1 MVRNWGELISLLL
14 INFDKIKSRYFNNCR
29 TLALLLTVL
38 FGFVLVIILQN
49 PLSWKSILFYF
60 LILILLILTKNQ
72 IEKFNIKLKIDREL
86 TRANLY
92 LSKIDENTV
101 LTPRIDV
108 KFCND
113 KPLVEISFV
122 SNLKNYERLA
132 TLDLGAILDYTQVDK
147 WQNSQNNQITFQLEQ
162 KVKRQFQIDDFTEF
176 AEENPNIKK
185 PNILLIDKITNIP
198 VCHTFIVGS
207 TGSGKTVALS
217 FLLKQIAFKG
227 NKTQIFIIDRKK
239 SDLYLLQK
247 KLSKVCKYIFMEN
260 SKEGILAM
268 CRRAMEIVEYRR
280 NNLIRDGKKRQFPI
294 FLMVIDE
301 YISLYQSF
309 DKAEKDEIKKT
320 ITELLVIGRELNC
333 HLWLSQQSPTVE
345 SSGLSTYLKNQFL
358 VNIFLRP
365 SMTNKI
371 ALETMFGKN
380 VITNPFVVSFDA
392 GEGLC
397 QNLILSDENRTS
409 MPKMIAFPPPFDDF

>member
-1 MVRNWGELISLLL
+1 MIRGWGGLISLLVF
-14 INFDKIKSRYFNNCR
+14 NFDKVKSRYFNHCR
-29 TLALLLTVL
+29 ALALLLMVL
-38 FGFVLVIILQN
+38 FGFVLFIIFQN
-49 PLSWKSILFYF
+49 PLSWTSVLFYF
-60 LILILLILTKNQ
+60 SILILLILSKNQ
-72 IEKFNIKLKIDREL
+72 IEKFLIKLKIDKEL
-86 TRANLY
+86 TRSNLY

-101 LTPRIDV
+101 LTPPIDV
-108 KFCND
+108 KIHKE
-113 KPLVEISFV
+113 KPLIEVSFT

-132 TLDLGAILDYTQVDK
+132 SLDLGAILDYVQVDR
-147 WQNSQNNQITFQLEQ
+147 WQSSRTNQITFQLEQ
-162 KVKRQFQIDDFTEF
+162 KVDRRFEIDEFTDFIEDY
-176 AEENPNIKK
+176 PNIKN
-185 PNILLIDKITNIP
+185 PNILLIDKITNVP
-198 VCHTFIVGS
+198 VCHTFLVGS

-217 FLLKQIAFKG
+217 FLLKQLVFKG

-247 KLSKVCKYIFMEN
+247 NLSKEYKYIFMQN

-309 DKAEKDEIKKT
+309 NKDEKEEIKRA

-365 SMTNKI
+365 SMTNKV

-380 VITNPFVVSFDA
+380 VITNPFVVSFGV

-397 QNLILSDENRTS
+397 QNLILSEDNKTS
-409 MPKMIAFPPPFDDF
+409 VPKQIAFPPPFEDY

>member
-1 MVRNWGELISLLL
+1 MVKNWGNLISLL
-14 INFDKIKSRYFNNCR
+14 INFDKVKSRYFTHCR
-29 TLALLLTVL
+29 ALALLLIVL
-38 FGFVLVIILQN
+38 FGFVLFIILKN
-49 PLSWKSILFYF
+49 PLSCLAILVYF
-60 LILILLILTKNQ
+60 LILILIFSTQNL
-72 IEKFNIKLKIDREL
+72 IEKLNIKLKVDREL

-92 LSKIDENTV
+92 LSKIDENIV
-101 LTPRIDV
+101 LTPPIDV
-108 KFCND
+108 KFHKE
-113 KPLVEISFV
+113 KPLIEVSFI

-132 TLDLGAILDYTQVDK
+132 TLDLGAVLNYVQIDK
-147 WQNSQNNQITFQLEQ
+147 WKSSQNNQITFQLEQ
-162 KVKRQFQIDDFTEF
+162 KIERKFEIDDFTDFVEDY
-176 AEENPNIKK
+176 PNIKN

-217 FLLKQIAFKG
+217 FLLKQLVFKA

-247 KLSKVCKYIFMEN
+247 NLSEEYKYIFMQN

-268 CRRAMEIVEYRR
+268 CRRAMEIVDYRR
-280 NNLIRDGKKRQFPI
+280 NNLIRDGKKRQFPV

-309 DKAEKDEIKKT
+309 DKAEKEEIKKA

-371 ALETMFGKN
+371 ALETMFGKG
-380 VITNPFVVSFDA
+380 VVTNPFVISFGV

-397 QNLILSDENRTS
+397 QNLILSNENRTS
-409 MPKMIAFPPPFDDF
+409 VPRQIAFPPPFKDY

>member
-1 MVRNWGELISLLL
+1 MFRHWGEVLSLL
-14 INFDKIKSRYFNNCR
+14 IFNFDKIKSRYFNHCR
-29 TLALLLTVL
+29 TVALLFAVL
-38 FGFVLVIILQN
+38 FSFVLFLILKK
-49 PLSWKSILFYF
+49 PLSWVSILVYF
-60 LILILLILTKNQ
+60 LILILLVLTQNE

-86 TRANLY
+86 TRSNLY
-92 LSKIDENTV
+92 LSKIDEHTV
-101 LTPRIDV
+101 LTPRINV
-108 KFCND
+108 KFYND
-113 KPLVEISFV
+113 KPLIEVSFT

-132 TLDLGAILDYTQVDK
+132 SLDLGAILHYTQIDR
-147 WQNSQNNQITFQLEQ
+147 WQSSLTNQITFQLEQ
-162 KVKRQFQIDDFTEF
+162 KIERKFEIDNFTDF
-176 AEENPNIKK
+176 AEDYPGIKK
-185 PNILLIDKITNIP
+185 PNTLLIDKITNIP

-217 FLLKQIAFKG
+217 FLLKQLVFKG

-247 KLSKVCKYIFMEN
+247 NLSKEYKYIFIEN

-280 NNLIRDGKKRQFPI
+280 NNLIRDGKKRKFPI

-309 DKAEKDEIKKT
+309 DKAEKEEIKKA

-365 SMTNKI
+365 SMTNKV
-371 ALETMFGKN
+371 ALETMFGKG
-380 VITNPFVVSFDA
+380 VIANPFVVSFEV
-392 GEGLC
+392 GGGLC

-409 MPKMIAFPPPFDDF
+409 VPKQIAFPPPFEDY

>member
-1 MVRNWGELISLLL
+1 MIRNWGELISLLF
-14 INFDKIKSRYFNNCR
+14 INFDKIKSRYFNYCR
-29 TLALLLTVL
+29 AVGL
-38 FGFVLVIILQN
+38 LVIILLGFILFIILQK
-49 PLSWKSILFYF
+49 PLSWSSILVYF
-60 LILILLILTKNQ
+60 LILIILISTKNLV
-72 IEKFNIKLKIDREL
+72 EKFNIKQKIDREL
-86 TRANLY
+86 TRSNLY

-101 LTPRIDV
+101 LTPKIDV
-108 KFCND
+108 KFD
-113 KPLVEISFV
+113 KEKPLIEISFT

-132 TLDLGAILDYTQVDK
+132 TLDLGAILHYTQVDK
-147 WQNSQNNQITFQLEQ
+147 WQSSQNNQITFQLER
-162 KVKRQFQIDDFTEF
+162 KIDRQFEIDDFTDFVEDY
-176 AEENPNIKK
+176 PNIKN

-198 VCHTFIVGS
+198 ICHTFIVGS

-217 FLLKQIAFKG
+217 FLLKQLVFKR

-247 KLSKVCKYIFMEN
+247 NLSKEYKYIFMQN

-280 NNLIRDGKKRQFPI
+280 NNLIRDGKKRNFPI
-294 FLMVIDE
+294 FLVVIDE

-309 DKAEKDEIKKT
+309 NKDEKEEIKRV

-365 SMTNKI
+365 SMTNKV

-380 VITNPFVVSFDA
+380 VITNPFVVSFGV

-397 QNLILSDENRTS
+397 QNLILSDENKTS
-409 MPKMIAFPPPFDDF
+409 YPKQIAFPPPFEDY

>member
-1 MVRNWGELISLLL
+1 MIRGWGELISLL
-14 INFDKIKSRYFNNCR
+14 IFNFDKIKSRYFNHCR
-29 TLALLLTVL
+29 ALALLLAVL
-38 FGFVLVIILQN
+38 FGFILFIIFKN
-49 PLSWKSILFYF
+49 PLSWLSILVYF
-60 LILILLILTKNQ
+60 SILILLILTQNQ
-72 IEKFNIKLKIDREL
+72 VEKFLIKLKIDKEL
-86 TRANLY
+86 TRSNLY

-108 KFCND
+108 KFYED
-113 KPLVEISFV
+113 KPIIEVSFT
-122 SNLKNYERLA
+122 STLKNYEKLA
-132 TLDLGAILDYTQVDK
+132 SLDLGAILHYTQIDR
-147 WQNSQNNQITFQLEQ
+147 WQSSKNNQVTFQLEQ
-162 KVKRQFQIDDFTEF
+162 KIERKFEIDDFTDFVEDY
-176 AEENPNIKK
+176 PNIKN

-198 VCHTFIVGS
+198 VCHTFLVGS

-217 FLLKQIAFKG
+217 FLLKQLVFKE

-247 KLSKVCKYIFMEN
+247 KLYKNYKYIFIEN

-268 CRRAMEIVEYRR
+268 CRRAMEILEYRR
-280 NNLIRDGKKRQFPI
+280 NNLIRDGKKRKFPI
-294 FLMVIDE
+294 FLVVIDE

-309 DKAEKDEIKKT
+309 DKAEKEEIKKT

-345 SSGLSTYLKNQFL
+345 SSGLSTYLKNQFS

-371 ALETMFGKN
+371 ALETMFGKG
-380 VITNPFVVSFDA
+380 VVTNPFVISFGV

-397 QNLILSDENRTS
+397 QNLILSAENRTS
-409 MPKMIAFPPPFDDF
+409 VPKIIAFPPPFEDY

>member
-1 MVRNWGELISLLL
+1 MFKNVGELISLL
-14 INFDKIKSRYFNNCR
+14 IFNFDKVKSRYFNYCR
-29 TLALLLTVL
+29 ALVLLLMVVFSFIL
-38 FGFVLVIILQN
+38 FIILQK
-49 PLSWKSILFYF
+49 PLNWTSILFYF
-60 LILILLILTKNQ
+60 LILIFLILTQNQ
-72 IEKFNIKLKIDREL
+72 IEKFLIKLKIDREL

-101 LTPRIDV
+101 LTPPIDV
-108 KFCND
+108 KFHRE
-113 KPLVEISFV
+113 KPIIEVSFT
-122 SNLKNYERLA
+122 SSLKNYERLA
-132 TLDLGAILDYTQVDK
+132 TLDFGAVLHYNQINK
-147 WQNSQNNQITFQLEQ
+147 WQSSRNNQITYQLEQ
-162 KVKRQFQIDDFTEF
+162 KIDRQFEIDEFTEF
-176 AEENPNIKK
+176 VEDYPNIKN

-198 VCHTFIVGS
+198 VCHTFLVGS

-217 FLLKQIAFKG
+217 FLLKQLVFKA

-247 KLSKVCKYIFMEN
+247 KLYKEYKYIFMEN

-268 CRRAMEIVEYRR
+268 SRRALEILDYRR
-280 NNLIRDGKKRQFPI
+280 NNLIRDGKKRKFPI
-294 FLMVIDE
+294 FLVVIDE

-309 DKAEKDEIKKT
+309 DKNEREEIKRM

-371 ALETMFGKN
+371 ALETMFGKG
-380 VITNPFVVSFDA
+380 VITNPFVVSFGV

-409 MPKMIAFPPPFDDF
+409 IPRMIAFPPPFEDY

>member
-1 MVRNWGELISLLL
+1 MFRNLGGLISLL
-14 INFDKIKSRYFNNCR
+14 IFNFDKVKSRYFNHCR
-29 TLALLLTVL
+29 ALALLFAVL
-38 FGFVLVIILQN
+38 FGFILFLILKK
-49 PLSWKSILFYF
+49 PLSWVSILVYF
-60 LILILLILTKNQ
+60 SILILLILTKNQ
-72 IEKFNIKLKIDREL
+72 IEKFLIKLKIDQEL
-86 TRANLY
+86 TRSNLY
-92 LSKIDENTV
+92 LSKIDEHTV

-108 KFCND
+108 KFD
-113 KPLVEISFV
+113 KEKPLIEVSFV

-132 TLDLGAILDYTQVDK
+132 SLDLGAILDYTQIDK
-147 WQNSQNNQITFQLEQ
+147 WRSSKNNQITFQLEQ
-162 KVKRQFQIDDFTEF
+162 KINRQFEIDNFTDFVEDY
-176 AEENPNIKK
+176 PNIKN
-185 PNILLIDKITNIP
+185 PNILLIDKITSIP
-198 VCHTFIVGS
+198 ISHTFIVGS

-217 FLLKQIAFKG
+217 FLLKQLVSKG

-247 KLSKVCKYIFMEN
+247 NLSKEYKYIFMEN
-260 SKEGILAM
+260 GKEGILAM

-280 NNLIRDGKKRQFPI
+280 NNLIRDGKKRRFPI
-294 FLMVIDE
+294 FLVVIDE

-309 DKAEKDEIKKT
+309 DKGEKEEIKKA

-358 VNIFLRP
+358 INIFLRP

-380 VITNPFVVSFDA
+380 VVTNPFVISFDV
-392 GEGLC
+392 GQGLC
-397 QNLILSDENRTS
+397 QNLILSEENRTS
-409 MPKMIAFPPPFDDF
+409 VPKLIAFPAPFDDF

>member
-1 MVRNWGELISLLL
+1 MFKNVGELISLL
-14 INFDKIKSRYFNNCR
+14 IFNFDKVKSRYFNYCR
-29 TLALLLTVL
+29 ALALLLTVV
-38 FGFVLVIILQN
+38 FSFVLFIILRN
-49 PLSWKSILFYF
+49 PLRWSSILFSISF
-60 LILILLILTKNQ
+60 LILWILSQNQ
-72 IEKFNIKLKIDREL
+72 IEKFLIKLKIDREL
-86 TRANLY
+86 TRSNLY
-92 LSKIDENTV
+92 LSKIDEHTV
-101 LTPRIDV
+101 LTSKIDV
-108 KFCND
+108 KFYDD
-113 KPLVEISFV
+113 KPLIEISFV
-122 SNLKNYERLA
+122 SNLKNYDRLA
-132 TLDLGAILDYTQVDK
+132 TLDLGAVLHYNQINK
-147 WQNSQNNQITFQLEQ
+147 WQSSRTNQITFQLEQ
-162 KVKRQFQIDDFTEF
+162 KIERKFEIDDFADFVEDY
-176 AEENPNIKK
+176 PNIKNQ
-185 PNILLIDKITNIP
+185 NILLIDKITNIP
-198 VCHTFIVGS
+198 ICHTFIVGS

-217 FLLKQIAFKG
+217 FLLKQLIFKA

-247 KLSKVCKYIFMEN
+247 KLYENYKYIFMEN

-268 CRRAMEIVEYRR
+268 CRRAMEIIEYRR

-294 FLMVIDE
+294 FLVVIDE

-309 DKAEKDEIKKT
+309 DKSEKEEVKKA

-333 HLWLSQQSPTVE
+333 HLWLSQQSATVE

-371 ALETMFGKN
+371 ALETMFGKG
-380 VITNPFVVSFDA
+380 VITNPFVVSFGV

-409 MPKMIAFPPPFDDF
+409 VPKQIAFPPPFNDF

>member
-1 MVRNWGELISLLL
+1 MLL
-14 INFDKIKSRYFNNCR
+14 
-29 TLALLLTVL
+29 AVL
-38 FGFVLVIILQN
+38 FGFILFIILQK
-49 PLSWKSILFYF
+49 PLSWTSVLFYF
-60 LILILLILTKNQ
+60 SILILLILAKNQ
-72 IEKFNIKLKIDREL
+72 IEKFNIKIKIDREL
-86 TRANLY
+86 TRSNLY
-92 LSKIDENTV
+92 LVKIDENTV
-101 LTPRIDV
+101 LTPKIDV
-108 KFCND
+108 KFHKE
-113 KPLVEISFV
+113 KPLIEISFI

-132 TLDLGAILDYTQVDK
+132 TLDLGAVLDYVQIDK
-147 WQNSQNNQITFQLEQ
+147 WQSGQNNQITFQLER
-162 KVKRQFQIDDFTEF
+162 KIDRQFEIDEFTEF
-176 AEENPNIKK
+176 VEDYPNIKN

-198 VCHTFIVGS
+198 ICHTFIVGS

-217 FLLKQIAFKG
+217 FLLKQLVFKG

-247 KLSKVCKYIFMEN
+247 NLSKEYKYIFIQN

-280 NNLIRDGKKRQFPI
+280 NNLIRDGKKRRFPI

-309 DKAEKDEIKKT
+309 DKAEKEEIKKA

-371 ALETMFGKN
+371 AIETMFGKG
-380 VITNPFVVSFDA
+380 VVTNPFVVSFNV

-397 QNLILSDENRTS
+397 QNLILSDENKTS
-409 MPKMIAFPPPFDDF
+409 IPKMIAFPPPFEDY

>member
-1 MVRNWGELISLLL
+1 MFRHWGEVLSLL
-14 INFDKIKSRYFNNCR
+14 IFNFDKIKSRYFNHCR
-29 TLALLLTVL
+29 TVALLFAVL
-38 FGFVLVIILQN
+38 FSFVLFLILKK
-49 PLSWKSILFYF
+49 PLSWVSILVYF
-60 LILILLILTKNQ
+60 LILILLVLTQNE

-86 TRANLY
+86 TRSNLY
-92 LSKIDENTV
+92 LSKIDEHTV
-101 LTPRIDV
+101 LTPRINV
-108 KFCND
+108 KFYND
-113 KPLVEISFV
+113 KPLIEVSFT

-132 TLDLGAILDYTQVDK
+132 SLDLGAILHYTQIDR
-147 WQNSQNNQITFQLEQ
+147 WQSSLTNQITFQLEQ
-162 KVKRQFQIDDFTEF
+162 KIERKFEIDNFTDFVEDY
-176 AEENPNIKK
+176 PGIKK

-217 FLLKQIAFKG
+217 FLLKQLVFKG

-247 KLSKVCKYIFMEN
+247 NLSKEYKYIFIQN
-260 SKEGILAM
+260 DKEGILAM
-268 CRRAMEIVEYRR
+268 CRRAMEIVNYRR
-280 NNLIRDGKKRQFPI
+280 NNLIRDGKKRKFPI
-294 FLMVIDE
+294 FLVVIDE

-309 DKAEKDEIKKT
+309 DKGEREEIKKA
-320 ITELLVIGRELNC
+320 ITEILVIGRELNC

-345 SSGLSTYLKNQFL
+345 SSGLSTYLKNQFS

-371 ALETMFGKN
+371 AMETMFGKN
-380 VITNPFVVSFDA
+380 VITNPFVISFDV
-392 GEGLC
+392 GQGLC

-409 MPKMIAFPPPFDDF
+409 SPKIIAFPPPFEDY

>member
-1 MVRNWGELISLLL
+1 MIRNWGELISLLF
-14 INFDKIKSRYFNNCR
+14 INFDKIKSRYFNYCR
-29 TLALLLTVL
+29 AVGL
-38 FGFVLVIILQN
+38 LVIILLGFILFIILQK
-49 PLSWKSILFYF
+49 PLSWSSILVYF
-60 LILILLILTKNQ
+60 LILIILILTKNLV
-72 IEKFNIKLKIDREL
+72 EKFNIKQKIDREL
-86 TRANLY
+86 TRSNLY

-101 LTPRIDV
+101 LTPKIDV
-108 KFCND
+108 KFD
-113 KPLVEISFV
+113 KEKPLIEISFT

-132 TLDLGAILDYTQVDK
+132 TLDLGAILHYTQVDK
-147 WQNSQNNQITFQLEQ
+147 WQSSQNNQITFQLER
-162 KVKRQFQIDDFTEF
+162 KIDRQFEIDDFTDFVEDY
-176 AEENPNIKK
+176 PNIKN

-198 VCHTFIVGS
+198 ICHTFIVGS

-217 FLLKQIAFKG
+217 FLLKQLVFKR

-247 KLSKVCKYIFMEN
+247 NLSKEYKYIFMQN

-280 NNLIRDGKKRQFPI
+280 NNLIRDGKKRNFPI
-294 FLMVIDE
+294 FLVVIDE

-309 DKAEKDEIKKT
+309 NKDEKEEIKRV

-365 SMTNKI
+365 SMTNKV

-380 VITNPFVVSFDA
+380 VITNPFVVSFGV

-397 QNLILSDENRTS
+397 QNLILSDENKTS
-409 MPKMIAFPPPFDDF
+409 YPKQIAFPPPFEDY

>member
-1 MVRNWGELISLLL
+1 MIRNWRELISLLF
-14 INFDKIKSRYFNNCR
+14 INFDKIKSRYFNYCR
-29 TLALLLTVL
+29 VVALLFAVL
-38 FGFVLVIILQN
+38 FGFILFIILQK
-49 PLSWKSILFYF
+49 PLNWTSILFYF
-60 LILILLILTKNQ
+60 SILILLISTQNL
-72 IEKFNIKLKIDREL
+72 IEKFNIKLKVDREL

-101 LTPRIDV
+101 LTPPIDV
-108 KFCND
+108 KFHKE
-113 KPLVEISFV
+113 KPLIEVSFI

-132 TLDLGAILDYTQVDK
+132 TLDLGAILDYVQVDK
-147 WQNSQNNQITFQLEQ
+147 WQSSRTNQITFQLEQ
-162 KVKRQFQIDDFTEF
+162 KISRQFEIDNFTDFIEDY
-176 AEENPNIKK
+176 PNIKN

-198 VCHTFIVGS
+198 VCHTFLVGS

-217 FLLKQIAFKG
+217 FLLKQLVFKR

-247 KLSKVCKYIFMEN
+247 KLSKEYEYIFMQN

-268 CRRAMEIVEYRR
+268 CRRAMEILEYRR
-280 NNLIRDGKKRQFPI
+280 NNLIRGGKKRQFPV
-294 FLMVIDE
+294 FLLVIDE

-309 DKAEKDEIKKT
+309 DKGEREEIKKA
-320 ITELLVIGRELNC
+320 ITEILVIGRELNC

-358 VNIFLRP
+358 INIFLRP
-365 SMTNKI
+365 SMTNKV

-380 VITNPFVVSFDA
+380 VITNPFVVSFNV

-397 QNLILSDENRTS
+397 QNLILSDENKTS
-409 MPKMIAFPPPFDDF
+409 IPKMIAFPSPFED

>member
-1 MVRNWGELISLLL
+1 M
-14 INFDKIKSRYFNNCR
+14 
-29 TLALLLTVL
+29 VL
-38 FGFVLVIILQN
+38 FGFVLFIIFQN
-49 PLSWKSILFYF
+49 PLSWTSVLFYF
-60 LILILLILTKNQ
+60 SILILLILSKNQ
-72 IEKFNIKLKIDREL
+72 IEKFLIKLKIDKEL
-86 TRANLY
+86 TRSNLY

-101 LTPRIDV
+101 LTPPIDV
-108 KFCND
+108 KFHKE
-113 KPLVEISFV
+113 KPLIEVSFI

-132 TLDLGAILDYTQVDK
+132 TLDLGAILEYTQVDK
-147 WQNSQNNQITFQLEQ
+147 WQNNRTNQITFQLER
-162 KVKRQFQIDDFTEF
+162 KVNRQFEIDNFTDFIEDY
-176 AEENPNIKK
+176 PNIKN
-185 PNILLIDKITNIP
+185 PNILLIDKLTSIP
-198 VCHTFIVGS
+198 VSHTFIVGS
-207 TGSGKTVALS
+207 TGSGKTVALL
-217 FLLKQIAFKG
+217 FLLKQLVFKG

-247 KLSKVCKYIFMEN
+247 KLYENYKYIFIEN

-268 CRRAMEIVEYRR
+268 CRRTMEILDYRR
-280 NNLIRDGKKRQFPI
+280 NNLIRDGQKRKFPV
-294 FLMVIDE
+294 FLLVIDE

-309 DKAEKDEIKKT
+309 DKSEKEEIKKA

-380 VITNPFVVSFDA
+380 VITNPFVVSFGV

-397 QNLILSDENRTS
+397 QNLILSEQNRTS
-409 MPKMIAFPPPFDDF
+409 YPKQIAFPPPFDDY

>member
-1 MVRNWGELISLLL
+1 ML
-14 INFDKIKSRYFNNCR
+14 F
-29 TLALLLTVL
+29 AVL
-38 FGFVLVIILQN
+38 FGFILFIIFKK
-49 PLSWKSILFYF
+49 PLSWLSILVYF
-60 LILILLILTKNQ
+60 LILILLILTQNQ
-72 IEKFNIKLKIDREL
+72 VEKFNIKLKIDREL
-86 TRANLY
+86 TRSNLY

-101 LTPRIDV
+101 LTPKIDV
-108 KFCND
+108 KFD
-113 KPLVEISFV
+113 KEKPLIEISFT

-132 TLDLGAILDYTQVDK
+132 TLDLGAILDYTQVDR
-147 WQNSQNNQITFQLEQ
+147 WQSSRTNQITFQLEQ
-162 KVKRQFQIDDFTEF
+162 KVDRRFEIDEFTEF
-176 AEENPNIKK
+176 VEDYPNIKN
-185 PNILLIDKITNIP
+185 PNILLIDKITSVPI
-198 VCHTFIVGS
+198 CHTFLVGS

-217 FLLKQIAFKG
+217 FLLKQLVFKR

-247 KLSKVCKYIFMEN
+247 KLSEEYKYIFMQN

-280 NNLIRDGKKRQFPI
+280 NNLVRDGQKRKFPV

-309 DKAEKDEIKKT
+309 NKDEREEIKRT
-320 ITELLVIGRELNC
+320 ITEILVIGRELNC
-333 HLWLSQQSPTVE
+333 HLWLSQQSPTAE

-380 VITNPFVVSFDA
+380 VITNPFVISFDV
-392 GEGLC
+392 GQGLC
-397 QNLILSDENRTS
+397 QNLILSEENRTS
-409 MPKMIAFPPPFDDF
+409 VPKMIEFPPPFEDY

>member
-1 MVRNWGELISLLL
+1 MIKVWGESISLLF
-14 INFDKIKSRYFNNCR
+14 INFDKIKSRYFNYCR
-29 TLALLLTVL
+29 ALALLLTV
-38 FGFVLVIILQN
+38 FFCFVLFIILRN
-49 PLSWKSILFYF
+49 PLGWLSILVYF
-60 LILILLILTKNQ
+60 LILILIFSTQNQ

-108 KFCND
+108 KFD
-113 KPLVEISFV
+113 KEKPLIEVSFS

-132 TLDLGAILDYTQVDK
+132 TLDLGAILHYNQVDK
-147 WQNSQNNQITFQLEQ
+147 WQSNRTNEITFQLER
-162 KVKRQFQIDDFTEF
+162 KIKRQFEIDNFTEF
-176 AEENPNIKK
+176 VEDYPNIKN

-198 VCHTFIVGS
+198 ICHTFIVGS

-217 FLLKQIAFKG
+217 FLLKQLVFKG

-247 KLSKVCKYIFMEN
+247 NLSKEYKNIFMEN

-268 CRRAMEIVEYRR
+268 CRRALEIVEYRR

-294 FLMVIDE
+294 FLVVIDE

-309 DKAEKDEIKKT
+309 DKTEKEEIKKA

-358 VNIFLRP
+358 INIFLRP

-371 ALETMFGKN
+371 ALETMFGKG
-380 VITNPFVVSFDA
+380 VITNPFVVSFGV

-397 QNLILSDENRTS
+397 QNLILSEQNRTS
-409 MPKMIAFPPPFDDF
+409 VPKQIAFPPPFEDY

>member
-1 MVRNWGELISLLL
+1 MFRHWGEVLSLL
-14 INFDKIKSRYFNNCR
+14 IFNFDKIKSRYFNHCR
-29 TLALLLTVL
+29 TVALLFAVL
-38 FGFVLVIILQN
+38 FSFVLFLILKK
-49 PLSWKSILFYF
+49 PLSWVSILVYF
-60 LILILLILTKNQ
+60 LILILLVLTQNE

-86 TRANLY
+86 TRSNLY
-92 LSKIDENTV
+92 LSKIDEHTV

-108 KFCND
+108 KFYDD
-113 KPLVEISFV
+113 KPLIEVSFV
-122 SNLKNYERLA
+122 SNLKNYDRLA
-132 TLDLGAILDYTQVDK
+132 TLDLGAVLHYNQIDK
-147 WQNSQNNQITFQLEQ
+147 WQSSRTNQITFQLER
-162 KVKRQFQIDDFTEF
+162 KIDRQFEIDEFTEF
-176 AEENPNIKK
+176 VEDYPDIKN

-198 VCHTFIVGS
+198 ICHTFIVGS

-217 FLLKQIAFKG
+217 FLLKQLVFKR

-247 KLSKVCKYIFMEN
+247 KLYENYKYIFIEN

-268 CRRAMEIVEYRR
+268 CRRALEILDYRR
-280 NNLIRDGKKRQFPI
+280 NNLIKNGKKRNFPI
-294 FLMVIDE
+294 FLLVIDE

-309 DKAEKDEIKKT
+309 DKTEKEEIKKV

-358 VNIFLRP
+358 INIFLRP

-371 ALETMFGKN
+371 AIETMFGKG
-380 VITNPFVVSFDA
+380 VVTNPFVVSFNV

-397 QNLILSDENRTS
+397 QNLILSEENRTS
-409 MPKMIAFPPPFDDF
+409 VPKMIAFPAPFDDY